1 LSGRR
6 VVGPSCCR
14 AVVLSGRRVVE
25 SLNRWTPVGDD
36 RSLTHALARCISAQS
51 DGSFVTCELSQRFKE
66 LSAEQGES
74 VNELA
79 NSTDTEVEDY
89 MIGSLFDG
97 TAGWAFWE
105 ELASRFI
112 RSVEEYAATG
122 YNDSS
127 PAAASAEKWA
137 GVFPNLLTNLA
148 VLVLNEIGVIEP
160 GTPMIEGTVPIPKNY
175 TGLALKAPWYQPCS
189 NSTLKGCSGVLGST
203 CSQWDIIFSMDD
215 SSDEKHLFLAVI
227 AVAWTAIA
235 ISCLVYY
242 FAFNSYSDYTSAESW
257 SGMVDKVGGFMG
269 WSSVLQNSVTEAGFT
284 ASEEL
289 GLLLKKVF
297 GGIDMDLTDGLLGA
311 YLATERRQW
320 RRLRTAMAT
329 LENHGYS
336 IQEKRGCC
344 RGLFD
349 GVGIDGYGLAELKS
363 MVESG
368 LTDLGLYNISS
379 ASDDAKD
386 SSAMDGTIEQQD
398 GDMLIPNLETTS
410 FGRDGIGV
418 QVVKSRP
425 VVVTQGAPPATPFGG
440 EAIWPGALGQSDP
453 NRDPS
458 TAQRD
463 LSSSTPSPHAPR
475 FLDVAYSFIRLDS
488 NVSTSLSKSSRET
501 GRRKK
506 ASKWDGSV
514 AGNNQDND
522 ASLRA
527 SASGHIKDGTKAHK
541 LMVPVDLSQIAFDP
555 PIDSRNAARICMDDC
570 LGLVSSATL
579 EDALRYSSFSRA
591 AYGLQ
596 DKLWKASATGKCGV
610 DCMDGV
616 LSSKCFPT
624 ILGSA
629 IDVQGRFKKRNFDA
643 ILGLTGIP
651 AEDFLFVSYT
661 NTTFGLLPFLVM
673 LDRANS
679 KVIISIRGT
688 AGLQDL
694 ITDILANPVG
704 MNVMLPQSVLD
715 ALPPDT
721 EIYAH
726 EGILSSAKAIIHT
739 LETEGVLSKIDAHA
753 SGSGHGP
760 PSPATASPAFVRSF
774 RDSLKA
780 QDRAFSSHVSSL
792 RGDSEVAF
800 NLERAQTAVY
810 DAIVLQNYDVVVT
823 GHSLGAAVAS
833 VVSVVLKD
841 KYPSLTCFAF
851 NPPGGLVSPELSELA
866 APYVTSVVVG
876 YDAIS
881 RLGVKNVKDLVDDM
895 VFSLCRCKRPKLK
908 IALDVLLSKRKNPL
922 TCPRTYCSFD
932 NIDDQVREII
942 LEFLEHSAV
951 HNEDIQDRLLVPMG
965 KIVFL
970 RPYLMDRA
978 RNDVQWD
985 AVFADPADIV
995 REGIL
1000 LSSLSFKHHRLPVVI
1015 EAIKA
1020 CIDDAEASATAR
1032 V

>member
-1 LSGRR
+1 M
-6 VVGPSCCR
+6 
-14 AVVLSGRRVVE
+14 
-25 SLNRWTPVGDD
+25 
-36 RSLTHALARCISAQS
+36 AQS

-66 LSAEQGES
+66 LSAEQVES
-74 VNELA
+74 VFDLA
-79 NSTDTEVEDY
+79 NSTEREVDDY
-89 MIGSLFDG
+89 MIGSLLDG

-105 ELASRFI
+105 NLASQFQ
-112 RSVEEYAATG
+112 RSVNEYVATG
-122 YNDSS
+122 FNNSS
-127 PAAASAEKWA
+127 PAAANATKWA

-148 VLVLNEIGVIEP
+148 VLVLRDIGVIEP
-160 GTPMIEGTVPIPKNY
+160 STPIVEGTVPLPENY

-189 NSTLKGCSGVLGST
+189 NSTLKGCSDVLGST
-203 CSQWDIIFSMDD
+203 CNQWDIILSTDD
-215 SSDEKHLFLAVI
+215 STDEKHLFVAVI

-242 FAFNSYSDYTSAESW
+242 FAFNSYSDYTSDESW
-257 SGMVDKVGGFMG
+257 IGMVDKVGGFMG
-269 WSSVLQNSVTEAGFT
+269 WSSVLKNSVTEAGFT

-329 LENHGYS
+329 LETHGYS

-344 RGLFD
+344 GGLFD
-349 GVGIDGYGLAELKS
+349 GVGIDGYGLTELKS

-368 LTDLGLYNISS
+368 LTDLGLYNINS
-379 ASDDAKD
+379 ASDGAKD
-386 SSAMDGTIEQQD
+386 SSAMDGRIEQQD

-410 FGRDGIGV
+410 FGSDGIGV

-440 EAIWPGALGQSDP
+440 EAIWTGALGQSGP
-453 NRDPS
+453 NTDPS

-463 LSSSTPSPHAPR
+463 LSSSTPSSAVVSRMSDASPAPR
-475 FLDVAYSFIRLDS
+475 SLDVAYSFIRLDS
-488 NVSTSLSKSSRET
+488 TVSTSLSKSSKET

-506 ASKWDGSV
+506 TSKWDGSV

-527 SASGHIKDGTKAHK
+527 SASGHIKDDTKAHK

-579 EDALRYSSFSRA
+579 KDALRYSSFSRA

-596 DKLWKASATGKCGV
+596 DKLWKSSATGKCGV

-629 IDVQGRFKKRNFDA
+629 MDVQGRFKKRNFDA

-726 EGILSSAKAIIHT
+726 AGILSSAKAIIHT
-739 LETEGVLSKIDAHA
+739 LETEGVLSTIDAHA

-760 PSPATASPAFVRSF
+760 PSPATSPAFVRSF

-866 APYVTSVVVG
+866 APYITSVVVG

-881 RLGVKNVKDLVDDM
+881 RLGIKNVKDLVDDM

-1020 CIDDAEASATAR
+1020 CIDDAEARATAR

>member
-1 LSGRR
+1 
-6 VVGPSCCR
+6 
-14 AVVLSGRRVVE
+14 
-25 SLNRWTPVGDD
+25 
-36 RSLTHALARCISAQS
+36 
-51 DGSFVTCELSQRFKE
+51 
-66 LSAEQGES
+66 
-74 VNELA
+74 
-79 NSTDTEVEDY
+79 
-89 MIGSLFDG
+89 
-97 TAGWAFWE
+97 
-105 ELASRFI
+105 
-112 RSVEEYAATG
+112 
-122 YNDSS
+122 
-127 PAAASAEKWA
+127 
-137 GVFPNLLTNLA
+137 
-148 VLVLNEIGVIEP
+148 
-160 GTPMIEGTVPIPKNY
+160 
-175 TGLALKAPWYQPCS
+175 
-189 NSTLKGCSGVLGST
+189 
-203 CSQWDIIFSMDD
+203 
-215 SSDEKHLFLAVI
+215 
-227 AVAWTAIA
+227 
-235 ISCLVYY
+235 
-242 FAFNSYSDYTSAESW
+242 
-257 SGMVDKVGGFMG
+257 
-269 WSSVLQNSVTEAGFT
+269 
-284 ASEEL
+284 
-289 GLLLKKVF
+289 
-297 GGIDMDLTDGLLGA
+297 
-311 YLATERRQW
+311 
-320 RRLRTAMAT
+320 
-329 LENHGYS
+329 
-336 IQEKRGCC
+336 
-344 RGLFD
+344 
-349 GVGIDGYGLAELKS
+349 
-363 MVESG
+363 
-368 LTDLGLYNISS
+368 
-379 ASDDAKD
+379 
-386 SSAMDGTIEQQD
+386 
-398 GDMLIPNLETTS
+398 
-410 FGRDGIGV
+410 
-418 QVVKSRP
+418 
-425 VVVTQGAPPATPFGG
+425 
-440 EAIWPGALGQSDP
+440 
-453 NRDPS
+453 
-458 TAQRD
+458 
-463 LSSSTPSPHAPR
+463 
-475 FLDVAYSFIRLDS
+475 
-488 NVSTSLSKSSRET
+488 
-501 GRRKK
+501 
-506 ASKWDGSV
+506 
-514 AGNNQDND
+514 
-522 ASLRA
+522 
-527 SASGHIKDGTKAHK
+527 
-541 LMVPVDLSQIAFDP
+541 
-555 PIDSRNAARICMDDC
+555 
-570 LGLVSSATL
+570 
-579 EDALRYSSFSRA
+579 
-591 AYGLQ
+591 
-596 DKLWKASATGKCGV
+596 
-610 DCMDGV
+610 MDGV